1 MATFTKMAC
10 KVVRYSGLPFVFR
23 EFIQRHR
30 ITFILFHDVQ
40 ADLFEQHVHYL
51 LKNYHIISLQQYLNA
66 RKDPRSTLPLK
77 SLVIT
82 FDDGLKRNFDLL
94 PIIKKYR
101 IPVTIFLCSSIV
113 CTHRRYWMGVQLSD
127 YPIEVLKR
135 MPASERDH
143 VLLKSGFD
151 PMKESAVRESLAFDE
166 IEEMKDYVDFQS
178 HTRFHAILPYCENDR
193 AEDEILTSKRELEA
207 KLHSAVTSIS
217 YPNGDYSERDLILA
231 KKSGYELGITVD
243 FGFNTLRTD
252 AFRLKRLCIRDNAD
266 RDELIVKATG
276 AWQFLKQFFGKE
288 DHGYQEAK
296 D

>member
-1 MATFTKMAC
+1 MATFTKMLY
-10 KVVRYSGLPFVFR
+10 KIVRYSGLPFVFR
-23 EFIQRHR
+23 EFVQRYKV
-30 ITFILFHDVQ
+30 TFILFHDIK

-51 LKNYHIISLQQYLNA
+51 LKNYHIISLQQYLDA
-66 RKDPRSTLPLK
+66 RKTPHFKLTPK

-82 FDDGLKRNFDLL
+82 LDDGLKGNYDLL

-101 IPVTIFLCSSIV
+101 IPITIFLCSSIV
-113 CTHRRYWMGVQLSD
+113 CTHRRYWMGVQLSG

-135 MPASERDH
+135 MHASERDH
-143 VLLKSGFD
+143 ILLTSGFD
-151 PMKESAVRESLAFDE
+151 PMKEFAARETLGSDE
-166 IEEMKDYVDFQS
+166 IVEMRGYVDFQS
-178 HTRFHAILPYCENDR
+178 HTRFHAILPYCENER

-207 KLHSAVTSIS
+207 KLNSAVTSIS
-217 YPNGDYSERDLILA
+217 YPNGDYSERDLVLA
-231 KKSGYELGITVD
+231 KKGGYELGITVD